1 MRTQGLRDRLHQNHL
16 RRLQTSSFFPHM
28 TTCDLW
34 ETHFQSYIHIC
45 IYIHIHIYRNVI
57 TCLSTTVYSVVTC
70 NFCHTLTLL
79 FPMYTSVYSSSQ
91 MPEDVYQTLQM
102 VSLNKAALARFK
114 VKKSNFSLLENGLL
128 FKTKFLAIKYPQF
141 PNSLLNHQFHSQRMS
156 NSYKTHFYPS
166 PMQIQY
172 WLLTTVLEYKNI
184 Q

>member
-1 MRTQGLRDRLHQNHL
+1 MGS
-16 RRLQTSSFFPHM
+16 LQTSSNCSSPLTSGKELYCTALHLLFSCGSLVRTVHSDSEGLHEDSRSKRSSTSESFKAAADKFFFPHM

-128 FKTKFLAIKYPQF
+128 FKTKFLAIKYP
-141 PNSLLNHQFHSQRMS
+141 
-156 NSYKTHFYPS
+156 
-166 PMQIQY
+166 
-172 WLLTTVLEYKNI
+172 
-184 Q
+184 